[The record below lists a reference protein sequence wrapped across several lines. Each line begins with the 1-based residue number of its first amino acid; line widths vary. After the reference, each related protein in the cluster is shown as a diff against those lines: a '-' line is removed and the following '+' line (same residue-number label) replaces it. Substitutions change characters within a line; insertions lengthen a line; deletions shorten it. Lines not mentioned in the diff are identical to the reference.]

1 MVVLPGVDDLV
12 EQALEESHH
21 RVDEVDVRGLDDH
34 ATVVSDEDK
43 AGLDEPLKHV
53 VDHLNVV
60 LGDVRGEVV
69 LHVGLVERP
78 PAKLMWLQVDHTCT
92 EGGVTV
98 RGVTYHM

>member
-1 MVVLPGVDDLV
+1 M
-12 EQALEESHH
+12 
-21 RVDEVDVRGLDDH
+21 
-34 ATVVSDEDK
+34 SDEDK

-60 LGDVRGEVV
+60 LGDVSGKVV
-69 LHVGLVERP
+69 LHIGLVEGP
-78 PAKLMWLQVDHTCT
+78 PAELVWLQVDHTYM

>member
-1 MVVLPGVDDLV
+1 M
-12 EQALEESHH
+12 
-21 RVDEVDVRGLDDH
+21 
-34 ATVVSDEDK
+34 SDEDET
-43 AGLDEPLKHV
+43 GLDEPLKHV

-69 LHVGLVERP
+69 LHIGLVERP
-78 PAKLMWLQVDHTCT
+78 PAELVRLQVDHTCM